1 MPNTVL
7 TDALNEAN
15 ALAPNDRNTLHTLEI
30 SHSGL
35 PAGTLYLVRDRQEWD
50 LTLEDDSTQTFQP
63 VPFDLI
69 PPTADTQGSQELQ
82 LVIDNIDPDVPDF
95 IDAIGATND
104 PVIVKYRPFLSN
116 DTSQPQTS
124 QPYTFYL
131 ENIQINAFKVV
142 GRASFTDVINSAYL
156 TQYYTRSR
164 FPSLGN

>member
-35 PAGTLYLVRDRQEWD
+35 PEGTLYIVRDRREWS
-50 LTLEDDSTQTFQP
+50 LTLEDDSTHTFKP

-69 PPTADTQGSQELQ
+69 PPAADTEGSQELQ
-82 LVIDNIDPDVPDF
+82 LAIDNIDPDVPDF
-95 IDAIGATND
+95 IAAIGATDD
-104 PVIVKYRPFLSN
+104 PVIVKYRPFLTN
-116 DTSQPQTS
+116 DVSEPQLS
-124 QPYTFYL
+124 QPYVFYL
-131 ENIQINAFKVV
+131 ENIQIDGFRVV
-142 GRASFTDVINSAYL
+142 GRASFTDVINTPYL
-156 TQYYTRSR
+156 TAFYTRSR